1 MEKDFW
7 GKKISFLYSPKQA
20 SLAQRQI
27 FGHSYTKA
35 NCPRFWQ
42 ENGDRDNVG
51 IVPLA
56 DREASKK
63 AKSVLLSNLG
73 PADAFW

>member
-1 MEKDFW
+1 MIDMEKDFW
-7 GKKISFLYSPKQA
+7 GKKKWFFCISKQA
-20 SLAQRQI
+20 FLAQRQI

-56 DREASKK
+56 NREALE
-63 AKSVLLSNLG
+63 KS
-73 PADAFW
+73 